1 MKEDRSG
8 YRMEVLTP
16 TPPHSLSLSVSGGVL
31 LYSLGWLPIHDS
43 PALASSEGMM
53 NCPLD
58 VSFLTHQDRVV
69 A

>member
-1 MKEDRSG
+1 MKEDRSR

-16 TPPHSLSLSVSGGVL
+16 THPIVSLSVSGGVL